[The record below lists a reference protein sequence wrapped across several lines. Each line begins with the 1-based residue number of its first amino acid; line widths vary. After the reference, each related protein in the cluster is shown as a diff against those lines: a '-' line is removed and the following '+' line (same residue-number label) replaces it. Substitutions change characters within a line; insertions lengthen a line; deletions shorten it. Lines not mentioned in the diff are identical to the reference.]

1 MYKSLGLLMLSLLM
15 TVWVQAQSI
24 NAQNQ
29 RREQIEKEIALID
42 KQLSSNKAQQQNSL
56 KQLSL
61 LQQKIGSRRELLSE
75 VDMQI
80 ARFNKAIQEKRQE
93 TERLRDEYETLEKS
107 YLNLL
112 YTAYTHRDKRVWLA
126 YVLAGENFQQAYRR
140 WRYFKSYSEYMRH
153 QAVQMKQVGVLLE
166 TETAALQE
174 QQEEALALQATRQQE
189 LSKLNEEER
198 QSKQTIQA
206 MTRQEKTLKAQQ
218 EAKQKELDKIN
229 KEMARLLAEEERKR
243 KAAGAT
249 VQAQDVKL
257 ASEFEQ
263 NRGKL
268 SWPVRQ
274 GFVTEKYGAQNH
286 PVFKNIKLPFNNG
299 IGILT
304 QANEEVCAVFEG
316 TVKQVL
322 FMPGYN
328 QCVLVQHGS
337 YYTFYCK
344 LSAVRVKVG
353 DNINTGALVGI
364 IAEID
369 GTHVLHFEVWKGTER
384 QNPELWLS
392 KLKP

>member
-1 MYKSLGLLMLSLLM
+1 MPKPGVFIILLLWALP
-15 TVWVQAQSI
+15 VQAQEV

-29 RREQIEKEIALID
+29 RRAQIEKEIALID
-42 KQLSSNKAQQQNSL
+42 KQLSSNKALQQNSI

-61 LQQKIGSRRELLSE
+61 LQQKIDSRRELLSE
-75 VDMQI
+75 VEMQI
-80 ARFNKAIQEKRQE
+80 VRFNKGIKEKRQE
-93 TERLRDEYETLEKS
+93 IERLREEYEALEKS
-107 YLNLL
+107 YINLL
-112 YTAYTHRDKRVWLA
+112 YKAYTHRDKRVWLA

-153 QAVQMKQVGVLLE
+153 HAVQMKQVGALLG
-166 TETAALQE
+166 TETTALEQQQQEAIALQT
-174 QQEEALALQATRQQE
+174 TRQQE
-189 LSKLNEEER
+189 LSTLNLEEQGAR
-198 QSKQTIQA
+198 KTIQT

-218 EAKQKELDKIN
+218 QAKQKELEKIN
-229 KEMARLLAEEERKR
+229 KEVARLLAEEERKR

-268 SWPVRQ
+268 PWPLRQ
-274 GFVTEKYGAQNH
+274 GFITEKYGEQNH
-286 PVFKNIKLPFNNG
+286 PVFKNLKLPFNNG
-299 IGILT
+299 IGILG
-304 QANEEVCAVFEG
+304 QSNDEVYAVFQG

-353 DNINTGALVGI
+353 DSIATGALIGI
-364 IAEID
+364 IAETD
-369 GTHVLHFEVWKGTER
+369 GAHVLHFEVWKGTEK
-384 QNPELWLS
+384 QNPELWL
-392 KLKP
+392 KK